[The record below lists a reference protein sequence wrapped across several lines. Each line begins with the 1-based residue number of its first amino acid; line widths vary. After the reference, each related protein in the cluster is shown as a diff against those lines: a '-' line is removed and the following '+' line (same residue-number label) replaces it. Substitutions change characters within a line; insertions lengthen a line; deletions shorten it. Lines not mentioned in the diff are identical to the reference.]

1 MENLVRLTALQ
12 ILIPAVSTGLL
23 FAGTLLFLYIFI
35 LYHQKVYLSVFLL
48 GLLGFV
54 FVGSETLI
62 LFIGGQYRNILLGR
76 EFQRIEQV
84 AATFFM
90 FAIPFLVSEY
100 LQLTPALKK
109 INKYIMYA
117 GLTIATL
124 ISIIAYVSPELFI
137 SFTTH
142 HPKWLV
148 NEADYPRGG
157 VGFVYNIRDIILG
170 LLIIYFLAMLLIDI
184 FMHKRL
190 KVLLFPLI
198 GILVGIYSAVVDIL
212 FIYTGVNYDLF
223 PNEIF
228 SRFSFGITFFIL
240 TAMINMSRK
249 FIESAKELE
258 ETYKKLKISE
268 RKYRILVEG
277 TQDWIFTMDRNF
289 IITSA
294 NKTFL
299 KENGLKEDALGKMH
313 FLELIY
319 IPVEGSQLLLQVIK
333 SEIEKLINEKKPIT
347 LRTFFYDRNMDA
359 PKEYVLRMENIS
371 IDNQFEILCKASKS
385 QDDQLIEYF
394 HSEKNKYVL
403 PNNILVAK
411 EMSKRVVKNLTKYM
425 DPSEVQLIEMAVF
438 EMIINAIEHGNL
450 EIGFEEKTQALQNGD
465 YLTYIIEKQKQPQY
479 KDKKVTI
486 EYSITP
492 EQLAVKVSDEGKG
505 FDYKRITQKTQEANE
520 NMLGHGR
527 GIGLILRLFDEVK
540 YNSIGNQVLLIK
552 KLQNNVS

>member
-1 MENLVRLTALQ
+1 
-12 ILIPAVSTGLL
+12 
-23 FAGTLLFLYIFI
+23 
-35 LYHQKVYLSVFLL
+35 
-48 GLLGFV
+48 
-54 FVGSETLI
+54 
-62 LFIGGQYRNILLGR
+62 
-76 EFQRIEQV
+76 
-84 AATFFM
+84 
-90 FAIPFLVSEY
+90 
-100 LQLTPALKK
+100 
-109 INKYIMYA
+109 
-117 GLTIATL
+117 
-124 ISIIAYVSPELFI
+124 
-137 SFTTH
+137 
-142 HPKWLV
+142 
-148 NEADYPRGG
+148 
-157 VGFVYNIRDIILG
+157 
-170 LLIIYFLAMLLIDI
+170 
-184 FMHKRL
+184 
-190 KVLLFPLI
+190 
-198 GILVGIYSAVVDIL
+198 VGIYSAVVDIL

-411 EMSKRVVKNLTKYM
+411 EMSK
-425 DPSEVQLIEMAVF
+425 
-438 EMIINAIEHGNL
+438 
-450 EIGFEEKTQALQNGD
+450 
-465 YLTYIIEKQKQPQY
+465 
-479 KDKKVTI
+479 
-486 EYSITP
+486 
-492 EQLAVKVSDEGKG
+492 
-505 FDYKRITQKTQEANE
+505 
-520 NMLGHGR
+520 
-527 GIGLILRLFDEVK
+527 GL
-540 YNSIGNQVLLIK
+540 
-552 KLQNNVS
+552 